1 MKTKLLFLFSIFL
14 FVSFCERNENP
25 KNEPTFEN
33 ETFIYLHFKTE
44 QECLDAQ
51 PTDFFINCHSEL
63 TFMENGQAEII
74 LTDIIWRAEY
84 SVIKNKIVL
93 TFKNNPEIPGGT
105 IIFQILNTSK
115 LKKVDD
121 KTIWNKMDGDS
132 IWE

>member
-1 MKTKLLFLFSIFL
+1 MFSIFL

-25 KNEPTFEN
+25 KNEPNFEN